1 MSEIEDQVSF
11 SRPPSDVV
19 ARARAH
25 TLPGNEFG
33 SYMASPHVII
43 NYRFDSRT
51 PPEVRHATLK
61 GKEFTVAD
69 LPPRHAHV
77 PVRNQIF
84 LANEKAK
91 AEAEAYSK
99 TEEFKEIQK
108 AEPVYR
114 KGVMLIVATILAFTA
129 YFLYAI

>member
-11 SRPPSDVV
+11 SRPPSDVA

-25 TLPGNEFG
+25 TLPANEFG
-33 SYMASPHVII
+33 TYMASPHIII
-43 NYRFDSRT
+43 NYRLDSRT
-51 PPEVRHATLK
+51 PPQVRHAVLK

-69 LPPRHAHV
+69 LPDRRDLV
-77 PVRNQIF
+77 PPANKAF
-84 LANEKAK
+84 LAKEKAK
-91 AEAEAYSK
+91 AEAEAYAK
-99 TEEFKEIQK
+99 TDEFKEIHK

-114 KGVMLIVATILAFTA
+114 KGVMLIVATVLAFTV